1 MVPVIET
8 KREALLA
15 YKHNPCEK
23 TLSALRSARSIAQ
36 RTARCCAN
44 DYWLKLCESI
54 QNSADCGN
62 VRGMYDGI
70 KKAVGPTVRKMAPLK
85 SISGEML
92 TDRDKQMERWVEHY
106 SELYSRETVVTN
118 AALNAIR
125 DLPMMEELDN
135 ESTIEDLSKV
145 TDSLSCGTAPG
156 CDSIPPEVIKCAK
169 PALLQHLHQLLCLCW
184 NEKTKATA
192 VTATTIRAYH
202 Y

>member
-1 MVPVIET
+1 MVPIIET

-36 RTARCCAN
+36 RTARRCAN

-85 SISGEML
+85 STSGEML

-135 ESTIEDLSKV
+135 EPTI
-145 TDSLSCGTAPG
+145 
-156 CDSIPPEVIKCAK
+156 
-169 PALLQHLHQLLCLCW
+169 
-184 NEKTKATA
+184 
-192 VTATTIRAYH
+192 
-202 Y
+202 